1 MHKLGRKII
10 IFFDF
15 LSIFFVF
22 FMIIF
27 SHNSAFPEPYFV
39 IKKIT
44 AQFIDF
50 LSVILTAQV
59 NFITTAPLF
68 SHTQAI
74 PKNLQ
79 NLTHNTIFYHTKN
92 RLLKI

>member
-10 IFFDF
+10 IIFDF

-39 IKKIT
+39 IKKNHGSIYR
-44 AQFIDF
+44 FFERDF
-50 LSVILTAQV
+50 DRASE
-59 NFITTAPLF
+59 
-68 SHTQAI
+68 
-74 PKNLQ
+74 
-79 NLTHNTIFYHTKN
+79 FYHDRTPF
-92 RLLKI
+92 